1 MKTDDPSIKARS
13 KTLMTAMILSGLLLW
28 EVLAEFKVIN
38 PFYSSR
44 PSVILLDF
52 YQFLMSGELGKH
64 LLITLKEALAG
75 LFLGTVA
82 GVVIGAVLGR
92 VRWVADI
99 FGPIITAL
107 YGIPKLALAPIFI
120 LWFGLGMESKIFIS
134 ALLVFYLVFFSTFEG
149 IRSVNADMV
158 SAIRLMGANRFQ
170 IYQRVILPS
179 CFPWILTGIRGGIG
193 ASLLGAIVGE
203 YMGAS
208 AGLGWMVQYATTT
221 YQIERVMSCLLV
233 LLFMGLAFNK
243 GLSFCEGR
251 LLKWRPDHG

>member
-1 MKTDDPSIKARS
+1 MKTDNPAAAVQSKAWV
-13 KTLMTAMILSGLLLW
+13 SGVISCALILW
-28 EVLAEFKVIN
+28 EVCARLKVIN
-38 PFYSSR
+38 PFYSSQ
-44 PSVILLDF
+44 PSVIFLDF
-52 YQFLMSGELGKH
+52 YNFAVTGELFVH
-64 LLITLKEALAG
+64 LGITLKEALGG
-75 LFLGTVA
+75 LFFGTLA
-82 GVVIGAVLGR
+82 GILFGAVLGR
-92 VRWVADI
+92 IKWIADI
-99 FGPIITAL
+99 FLPIITAL

-149 IRSVNADMV
+149 IRSVDADIV
-158 SAIRLMGANRFQ
+158 SAVRLMGANRFQ
-170 IYQRVILPS
+170 IFRQVILPS
-179 CFPWILTGIRGGIG
+179 CIPWILTGIRGGIG

-233 LLFMGLAFNK
+233 LLLMGLVFNK

-251 LLKWRPDHG
+251 LLKWRPGNR